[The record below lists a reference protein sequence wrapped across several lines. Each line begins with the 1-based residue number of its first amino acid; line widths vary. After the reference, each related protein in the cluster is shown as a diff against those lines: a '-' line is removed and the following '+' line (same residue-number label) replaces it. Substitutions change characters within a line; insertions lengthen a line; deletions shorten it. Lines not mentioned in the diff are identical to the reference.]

1 MHSSAPLPR
10 QFAHAA
16 TAGAIAVTL
25 LLSPAAV
32 LADEAAAK
40 RFSVSPL
47 LGVYSPTLRQLN
59 KGEFKAPLP
68 VRGRIVFQSTGE
80 NVNYDLVVNNTLPD
94 IDYGTEAGVE
104 FKLVLTRR
112 DALVFGASSWEGVA
126 TSVMQ
131 TELPFQ
137 GVLSPAV
144 YERSGRF
151 SYFQY
156 YLGWERVLFEP
167 TARMR
172 VHGRLMLH
180 EVFDIDYKE
189 DLVFAF
195 EGGPAETFKRLI
207 VMESQATGVQM
218 LQVGLGAEYQVRDW
232 LSFAFDAGYA
242 FNPRSFHLGN
252 ARLKTDIQP
261 DDNIDMKLP
270 AQVDSSGTLYY
281 LSTANSYDDVAYS
294 KMELS
299 LNGWR
304 ALFRVNFYF

>member
-1 MHSSAPLPR
+1 MRSSGRQPWRLPR
-10 QFAHAA
+10 AVAA
-16 TAGAIAVTL
+16 GSLVILILMQTA
-25 LLSPAAV
+25 AA
-32 LADEAAAK
+32 AAEENLAK
-40 RFSVSPL
+40 RFSVAPL
-47 LGVYSPTLRQLN
+47 LGVYSPTLHQLN

-80 NVNYDLVVNNTLPD
+80 NTNYDLVVNNTLPD
-94 IDYGTEAGVE
+94 INYGTEAGIE
-104 FKLVLTRR
+104 FKLALTPR
-112 DALVFGASSWEGVA
+112 DALLFGASSWEGVA

-156 YLGWERVLFEP
+156 FLGWERALFEP
-167 TARMR
+167 KGRLRM
-172 VHGRLMLH
+172 HGRLMLH

-195 EGGPAETFKRLI
+195 QGGPAETFKRLI
-207 VMESQATGVQM
+207 VMESQATGVLMFQ
-218 LQVGLGAEYQVRDW
+218 LGLGAEYQARDW

-242 FNPRSFHLGN
+242 FNPRRFHLGS

-281 LSTANSYDDVAYS
+281 LSTANSYDDVAYR
-294 KMELS
+294 KVDLS